1 MDGAEFRNRLENLW
15 ATRPVR
21 PSAPRTVAGVCAGV
35 ADRYRVDPTLV
46 KVAFVVS
53 TLFGGSGLILYL
65 AGWIAF
71 PSVTRVSAQVT
82 PVGGG
87 HPGRTRSPVK
97 LLLVVLVVI
106 VVVTS
111 IGSSGPWSSG
121 GLLGGLLMLFGW
133 WLLYLRTPEAPAGT
147 SVTTIVPTSAPTAI
161 GADHFVRWTPRAMRT
176 AQGPTMQGP
185 TTATMTGTTPNRD
198 ATANLDAT
206 ASTATGSSA
215 DPSRTPTAQRATV
228 DLGKVPAGT
237 DSDLPSVATG
247 VDDTATPTTPTD
259 PIDRTPPAWDP
270 LGAARFAW
278 DLPEPSMPTPPAVPN
293 RPRRS
298 PLGLVVAGI
307 AVIVVAA
314 GIAGHRAGITWFSV
328 PHVLSLALAV
338 VAAGLLV
345 GALRKTESGR
355 HAGGLVPVLLALMA
369 AVVVSTTLT
378 TWSPSD
384 HGLGIPAGGVGD
396 RNWKPLSENDIR
408 GEYSLGMGT
417 GTLDLRDITLSSNR
431 TVQLRNGI
439 GELVIEVPTGM
450 NVRANCSTGI
460 GDYSCPDGLDGGND
474 GTAGPVLTV
483 DAHTGMGRVE
493 IRR

>member
-82 PVGGG
+82 PPGGQ
-87 HPGRTRSPVK
+87 HPGRTRSPMM

-106 VVVTS
+106 VLVTS

-147 SVTTIVPTSAPTAI
+147 SVATIAPASPPAAI
-161 GADHFVRWTPRAMRT
+161 GADHFVRWTPRAIRT
-176 AQGPTMQGP
+176 ASAAPAPAQPAPYQR
-185 TTATMTGTTPNRD
+185 ATEG
-198 ATANLDAT
+198 
-206 ASTATGSSA
+206 STAAMSA
-215 DPSRTPTAQRATV
+215 DSSPTPTAQGTTI
-228 DLGKVPAGT
+228 DLGKTPAGT
-237 DSDLPSVATG
+237 DSEPPVVAAG
-247 VDDTATPTTPTD
+247 ADDIPTPVIPAD

-278 DLPEPSMPTPPAVPN
+278 DLPEPSTPTPPAVPES
-293 RPRRS
+293 PRRS
-298 PLGLVVAGI
+298 PLGLVVAGL
-307 AVIVVAA
+307 AVIVAAA
-314 GIAGHRAGITWFSV
+314 GIAGNRAGIGWFSV

-338 VAAGLLV
+338 VAVGLLV
-345 GALRKTESGR
+345 GALRKTRSGR

-384 HGLGIPAGGVGD
+384 HGLGIPTGGVGD

-417 GTLDLRDITLSSNR
+417 GTLDLRDITLSSDR

-439 GELVIEVPTGM
+439 GELVIEVPAGM
-450 NVRANCSTGI
+450 NVRADCSTGV

>member
-82 PVGGG
+82 PPGGQ
-87 HPGRTRSPVK
+87 HPGRTRSPMM

-106 VVVTS
+106 VLVTS

-147 SVTTIVPTSAPTAI
+147 SVATIAPASPPAAI
-161 GADHFVRWTPRAMRT
+161 GADHFVRWTPRAIRT
-176 AQGPTMQGP
+176 A
-185 TTATMTGTTPNRD
+185 
-198 ATANLDAT
+198 
-206 ASTATGSSA
+206 SA
-215 DPSRTPTAQRATV
+215 APAPAQPAPYQRATE
-228 DLGKVPAGT
+228 GIQP
-237 DSDLPSVATG
+237 PC
-247 VDDTATPTTPTD
+247 P
-259 PIDRTPPAWDP
+259 PIRPPP
-270 LGAARFAW
+270 
-278 DLPEPSMPTPPAVPN
+278 
-293 RPRRS
+293 RPRRAPRSTWGRRRPAPIPSHPWWRPVPTTS
-298 PLGLVVAGI
+298 PRRSSRPTRSTGPHPRGI
-307 AVIVVAA
+307 RWGRPASPGTCPNRVHPRRRPYPRVHAVPRWGSSSFAVIVAAA
-314 GIAGHRAGITWFSV
+314 GIAGNRAGIGWFSV

-338 VAAGLLV
+338 VAVGLLV
-345 GALRKTESGR
+345 GALRKTRSGR

-384 HGLGIPAGGVGD
+384 HGLGIPTGGVGD

-417 GTLDLRDITLSSNR
+417 GTLDLRDITLSSDR

-439 GELVIEVPTGM
+439 GELVIEVPAGM
-450 NVRANCSTGI
+450 NVRADCSTGV